1 MNRASGTVSDRLYT
15 PGRSE
20 EVKRLVVALAIVD
33 ALVLPA
39 GGSAL
44 AGQPNQNCQSLIA
57 SGQGATPGHAA
68 SAPGSAFDFTSSQS
82 AGNVYAGSGHAAAMS
97 GNPNAN
103 SNPKAVSQY
112 DVACSHQTP

>member
-1 MNRASGTVSDRLYT
+1 M
-15 PGRSE
+15 
-20 EVKRLVVALAIVD
+20 KRLVVAVAIVS

-39 GGSAL
+39 GAPVL

-57 SGQGATPGHAA
+57 SGQGATPGNSAN
-68 SAPGSAFDFTSSQS
+68 APGSAFDFTSPQS
-82 AGNVYAGSGHAAAMS
+82 SGNVYAGSGHAAAMS

-112 DVACSHQTP
+112 DVACSNQTP

>member
-1 MNRASGTVSDRLYT
+1 MF
-15 PGRSE
+15 
-20 EVKRLVVALAIVD
+20 
-33 ALVLPA
+33 
-39 GGSAL
+39 
-44 AGQPNQNCQSLIA
+44 AGQPNQNCQDLIA
-57 SGQGATPGHAA
+57 SGQGATPGHA
-68 SAPGSAFDFTSSQS
+68 SGAPGSPFDFNSPKT